1 VYCCIF
7 FFFSWKMM
15 QAWDCPPVLAP
26 MWVAFLNKEELAL
39 RSTKI

>member
-1 VYCCIF
+1 
-7 FFFSWKMM
+7 MM
-15 QAWDCPPVLAP
+15 QAWDCPPVLAA